1 MKIIILLLVLL
12 PSIAFASESGDAV
25 VNLLNNVV
33 YPILGPLLLGLGTLL
48 LNIIRKKW
56 NLQISADTEAM
67 LLGQAKNAIGYAEEL
82 ASAYLKEKEIQLT
95 GSEKLNRAIQQLMI
109 SAPKISAD
117 QAEALI
123 HSALGLVSGAG
134 ATGDKAVK

>member
-12 PSIAFASESGDAV
+12 PSIAFASESGDAI
-25 VNLLNNVV
+25 VNLLNNVI
-33 YPILGPLLLGLGTLL
+33 YPILGPLLLALGSLL

-56 NLQISADTEAM
+56 NLQISAETEAM

-82 ASAYLKEKEIQLT
+82 ASARLKEKEVKLT
-95 GSEKLNRAIQQLMI
+95 GREKLDSAIQKLML
-109 SAPKISAD
+109 SAPKISPEQAD
-117 QAEALI
+117 ALI
-123 HSALGLVSGAG
+123 HSALGMVSGAG